1 MIKDYIN
8 DNRYKPQESKQK
20 TIFEEEVFGSP
31 VSIKNLYVSESKM
44 SLVRRNLFVITR
56 ENKLYT
62 INRDYV
68 STRRPKKNAVSFF
81 AN

>member
-8 DNRYKPQESKQK
+8 DNRYKPQESKEK

-31 VSIKNLYVSESKM
+31 VYIKNLYVSESKM

-56 ENKLYT
+56 
-62 INRDYV
+62 
-68 STRRPKKNAVSFF
+68 
-81 AN
+81 